1 MGRKVHCCADLARE
15 AVLFSS
21 VFLKSF
27 GAAVP
32 LALRREEG
40 RKPNG
45 GKEGG
50 REGSKQ
56 GRQVVPGP
64 GPGPPV
70 LLAPWSATLT

>member
-15 AVLFSS
+15 AISFSS
-21 VFLKSF
+21 VFLN
-27 GAAVP
+27 P
-32 LALRREEG
+32 LGPLRREEG
-40 RKPNG
+40 RQPNG

-56 GRQVVPGP
+56 GGQVVPGP

-70 LLAPWSATLT
+70 LLAPWSAGKL